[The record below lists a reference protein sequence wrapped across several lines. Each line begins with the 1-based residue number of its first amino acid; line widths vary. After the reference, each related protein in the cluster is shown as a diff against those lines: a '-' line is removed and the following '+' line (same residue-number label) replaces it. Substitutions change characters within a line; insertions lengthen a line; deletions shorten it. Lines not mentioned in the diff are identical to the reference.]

1 MLQTK
6 YTDEEIYRLYL
17 VHGTQNG
24 VGRIV
29 GVSSPTIKKILIKF
43 GVDFTTKPHIKW
55 TYDKC
60 KEEALKYQTR
70 GEFQKKSPSG
80 YGASIKKGF
89 LNEICSHMV
98 SAGSYY
104 LRMVYVYEF
113 SDKHVYVGLTC
124 NKDERHYNHLKESS
138 SSSVYSHMVSINET
152 PIYKDLTNGYVDYKT
167 AQRIE
172 GDTIQEY
179 IKKGWSLLNKRIKG
193 GELGGVVTKWDDE
206 SLKNICLQ
214 YADLQKLRRERYD
227 VYVALYK
234 RKDHSRFTEHMNKKK
249 DYNRTFESVWEIAK
263 KYTNKQDFRKYDLP
277 AWKYAYENNFMD
289 EISGH
294 MEVLK
299 RPPYTLEESIKVV
312 KEYTSRTR
320 FMREKIGA
328 YRLLVKHNL
337 LDELLPSNRGKN
349 KKRG

>member
-1 MLQTK
+1 MSLSK
-6 YTDEEIYRLYL
+6 YTEEEIYQLYL
-17 VHGTQNG
+17 IHGTQKG
-24 VGRIV
+24 VAIIV

-43 GVDFTTKPHIKW
+43 GVDFTLKPHIKW
-55 TYDKC
+55 TYEKC

-70 GEFQKKSPSG
+70 NEFQKKSPSG

-89 LNEICSHMV
+89 LDKVCAHMV
-98 SAGSYY
+98 PAGSYY

-124 NKDERHYNHLKESS
+124 NKDERHYNHLKQSS
-138 SSSVYSHMVSINET
+138 SSPVYSHMVSIGET
-152 PIYKDLTNGYVDYKT
+152 PIYRDLTNGYIDYKL
-167 AQRIE
+167 AQKME
-172 GDTIQEY
+172 GETIQEY
-179 IKKGWSLLNKRIKG
+179 IKKGWTILNKRIKG
-193 GELGGVVTKWDDE
+193 GELGGIVIKWDDDT
-206 SLKNICLQ
+206 LKEICLQ
-214 YADLQKLRRERYD
+214 YTDLQKLRKERYD
-227 VYVALYK
+227 VYVAVYK
-234 RKDHSRFTEHMNKKK
+234 RKNHSQFTGHMIKKK

-289 EISGH
+289 KISGH

-299 RPPYTLEESIKVV
+299 RPPYTLEDAIKVV

-337 LDELLPSNRGKN
+337 LDKFLPSNRGKRI
-349 KKRG
+349 K